1 MNREVICF
9 DAVAPARERGL
20 KFLYFRCI
28 YGIILLKELNTM
40 SEKELTD
47 LIERIK
53 ERRLKLEMSYQDLSD
68 ATGISKSTLQRYETG
83 YIKKV
88 PINQIEIL
96 AKALHTTPSYLMG
109 WDNTVTE
116 APSVPLTP
124 RDERQIAADLEKMLA
139 DLDSKNAMAA
149 MGGTVED
156 DEDREL
162 LKASL
167 QATMRLAKKIAKEK
181 YTPKKYRHEEE

>member
-1 MNREVICF
+1 
-9 DAVAPARERGL
+9 
-20 KFLYFRCI
+20 
-28 YGIILLKELNTM
+28 M

-68 ATGISKSTLQRYETG
+68 ATQISKSTLQRYETG

-109 WDNTVTE
+109 WD
-116 APSVPLTP
+116 APPSPSFSLTQQ
-124 RDERQIAADLEKMLA
+124 EETHI
-139 DLDSKNAMAA
+139 
-149 MGGTVED
+149 
-156 DEDREL
+156 
-162 LKASL
+162 
-167 QATMRLAKKIAKEK
+167 
-181 YTPKKYRHEEE
+181 KKYRQLDADGRERVDYVLDMEHKLANERAEKEEQRLG

>member
-1 MNREVICF
+1 MPVSDF
-9 DAVAPARERGL
+9 
-20 KFLYFRCI
+20 
-28 YGIILLKELNTM
+28 LKEYMLKNGYTKADISRMSNIPYTTIDGLFKKGDENTKLSTLKKLAELIGCTIDDM
-40 SEKELTD
+40 AYNDGSEKSNPE
-47 LIERIK
+47 
-53 ERRLKLEMSYQDLSD
+53 
-68 ATGISKSTLQRYETG
+68 ATS
-83 YIKKV
+83 
-88 PINQIEIL
+88 
-96 AKALHTTPSYLMG
+96 
-109 WDNTVTE
+109 VT
-116 APSVPLTP
+116 LTP

-139 DLDSKNAMAA
+139 DLDSKNSMAA

>member
-1 MNREVICF
+1 MGISENIKLLREQY
-9 DAVAPARERGL
+9 GL
-20 KFLYFRCI
+20 SP
-28 YGIILLKELNTM
+28 KELGQIAGVSDKAVSTW
-40 SEKELTD
+40 EQG
-47 LIERIK
+47 IK
-53 ERRLKLEMSYQDLSD
+53 EPRMGAIQKIADHF
-68 ATGISKSTLQRYETG
+68 GIQKSNIIEDNGLQS
-83 YIKKV
+83 
-88 PINQIEIL
+88 Q
-96 AKALHTTPSYLMG
+96 
-109 WDNTVTE
+109 
-116 APSVPLTP
+116 SVPLTP

>member
-1 MNREVICF
+1 MGISENIKLLREQY
-9 DAVAPARERGL
+9 GL
-20 KFLYFRCI
+20 SQ
-28 YGIILLKELNTM
+28 KELGQIAGVSDKAVSTW
-40 SEKELTD
+40 EQG
-47 LIERIK
+47 IK
-53 ERRLKLEMSYQDLSD
+53 EPRMGAIQKIADHF
-68 ATGISKSTLQRYETG
+68 GIQKSNIIEDNGLQSQP
-83 YIKKV
+83 V
-88 PINQIEIL
+88 
-96 AKALHTTPSYLMG
+96 S
-109 WDNTVTE
+109 
-116 APSVPLTP
+116 LTP

-139 DLDSKNAMAA
+139 DLDSKNSMAA

>member
-1 MNREVICF
+1 MGISENIKLLREQY
-9 DAVAPARERGL
+9 GL
-20 KFLYFRCI
+20 SQ
-28 YGIILLKELNTM
+28 KELGQIAGVSDKAVSTW
-40 SEKELTD
+40 EQG
-47 LIERIK
+47 IK
-53 ERRLKLEMSYQDLSD
+53 EPRMGAIQKIADHF
-68 ATGISKSTLQRYETG
+68 GIQKSNIIEDNGLQS
-83 YIKKV
+83 
-88 PINQIEIL
+88 Q
-96 AKALHTTPSYLMG
+96 
-109 WDNTVTE
+109 
-116 APSVPLTP
+116 SVPLTP

-181 YTPKKYRHEEE
+181 YTPKKYL

>member
-1 MNREVICF
+1 MTTIGDRIK
-9 DAVAPARERGL
+9 ARRLELDMSQDELARLVGY
-20 KFLYFRCI
+20 KSRSSI
-28 YGIILLKELNTM
+28 NKIESDGRLLPQRKIMEIANALNT
-40 SEKELTD
+40 TP
-47 LIERIK
+47 
-53 ERRLKLEMSYQDLSD
+53 
-68 ATGISKSTLQRYETG
+68 A
-83 YIKKV
+83 YI
-88 PINQIEIL
+88 
-96 AKALHTTPSYLMG
+96 MG
-109 WDNTVTE
+109 WEESNE
-116 APSVPLTP
+116 SESPSVSLTP

-139 DLDSKNAMAA
+139 DLDSKNSMAA

>member
-1 MNREVICF
+1 
-9 DAVAPARERGL
+9 
-20 KFLYFRCI
+20 
-28 YGIILLKELNTM
+28 M

-68 ATGISKSTLQRYETG
+68 ATQISKSTLQRYETG

-109 WDNTVTE
+109 WD
-116 APSVPLTP
+116 APVSPSLSLTQQ
-124 RDERQIAADLEKMLA
+124 EETHI
-139 DLDSKNAMAA
+139 
-149 MGGTVED
+149 
-156 DEDREL
+156 
-162 LKASL
+162 
-167 QATMRLAKKIAKEK
+167 
-181 YTPKKYRHEEE
+181 KKYRQLDADGKEEIDDIIDVKLAKLQRKAEEDVESLG

>member
-1 MNREVICF
+1 
-9 DAVAPARERGL
+9 
-20 KFLYFRCI
+20 
-28 YGIILLKELNTM
+28 M

-116 APSVPLTP
+116 APFVPLTP

>member
-1 MNREVICF
+1 
-9 DAVAPARERGL
+9 
-20 KFLYFRCI
+20 
-28 YGIILLKELNTM
+28 M

-68 ATGISKSTLQRYETG
+68 ATQISKSTLQRYETG

-109 WDNTVTE
+109 WDTPVS
-116 APSVPLTP
+116 PSLSLTQQ
-124 RDERQIAADLEKMLA
+124 EETHI
-139 DLDSKNAMAA
+139 
-149 MGGTVED
+149 
-156 DEDREL
+156 
-162 LKASL
+162 
-167 QATMRLAKKIAKEK
+167 
-181 YTPKKYRHEEE
+181 KKYRQLDADGKEEIDDIIDVKLAKLQRKAEEDVESLG

>member
-1 MNREVICF
+1 
-9 DAVAPARERGL
+9 
-20 KFLYFRCI
+20 
-28 YGIILLKELNTM
+28 M

-68 ATGISKSTLQRYETG
+68 ATQISKSTLQRYETG

-109 WDNTVTE
+109 WD
-116 APSVPLTP
+116 APPSSSLSLTQQ
-124 RDERQIAADLEKMLA
+124 EETHI
-139 DLDSKNAMAA
+139 
-149 MGGTVED
+149 
-156 DEDREL
+156 
-162 LKASL
+162 
-167 QATMRLAKKIAKEK
+167 
-181 YTPKKYRHEEE
+181 KKYRQLDADGKEEIDDIIDVKLAKLQRKAEEDVESLG

>member
-1 MNREVICF
+1 MGISENIKLLREQY
-9 DAVAPARERGL
+9 GL
-20 KFLYFRCI
+20 SQ
-28 YGIILLKELNTM
+28 KELGQIAGVSDKAVSTWEQGM
-40 SEKELTD
+40 KEPRMGAIQKIAD
-47 LIERIK
+47 HFGIQKSNIIE
-53 ERRLKLEMSYQDLSD
+53 DN
-68 ATGISKSTLQRYETG
+68 GLQS
-83 YIKKV
+83 
-88 PINQIEIL
+88 Q
-96 AKALHTTPSYLMG
+96 
-109 WDNTVTE
+109 
-116 APSVPLTP
+116 SVPLTP

-139 DLDSKNAMAA
+139 DLDSKNSMAA

>member
-1 MNREVICF
+1 
-9 DAVAPARERGL
+9 
-20 KFLYFRCI
+20 
-28 YGIILLKELNTM
+28 M

-53 ERRLKLEMSYQDLSD
+53 EKRMELEMSYQDLSD

-96 AKALHTTPSYLMG
+96 AKALHTTPNYLMG
-109 WDNTVTE
+109 WDTVEQVT
-116 APSVPLTP
+116 PTVPLTP

-139 DLDSKNAMAA
+139 DLDSKNSMAA

-156 DEDREL
+156 DDDREL

-167 QATMRLAKKIAKEK
+167 EATMRLAKKIAKEK

>member
-1 MNREVICF
+1 MGISENIKLLREQY
-9 DAVAPARERGL
+9 GL
-20 KFLYFRCI
+20 SQ
-28 YGIILLKELNTM
+28 KELGQIAGVSDKAVSTW
-40 SEKELTD
+40 EQG
-47 LIERIK
+47 IK
-53 ERRLKLEMSYQDLSD
+53 EPRMGAIQKIADHF
-68 ATGISKSTLQRYETG
+68 GIQKSNIIEDNGLQC
-83 YIKKV
+83 
-88 PINQIEIL
+88 Q
-96 AKALHTTPSYLMG
+96 
-109 WDNTVTE
+109 
-116 APSVPLTP
+116 SVPLTP

>member
-1 MNREVICF
+1 MGISENIKSLREQY
-9 DAVAPARERGL
+9 GL
-20 KFLYFRCI
+20 SQ
-28 YGIILLKELNTM
+28 KELGQIAGVSDKAVSTW
-40 SEKELTD
+40 EQG
-47 LIERIK
+47 IK
-53 ERRLKLEMSYQDLSD
+53 EPRMGAIQKIADHF
-68 ATGISKSTLQRYETG
+68 GIQKSNIIEDNGLQS
-83 YIKKV
+83 
-88 PINQIEIL
+88 Q
-96 AKALHTTPSYLMG
+96 S
-109 WDNTVTE
+109 VT
-116 APSVPLTP
+116 LTP

-139 DLDSKNAMAA
+139 DLDSKNSMAA

>member
-1 MNREVICF
+1 MGISENIKLLREQY
-9 DAVAPARERGL
+9 GL
-20 KFLYFRCI
+20 SQ
-28 YGIILLKELNTM
+28 KELGQIAGVSDKAVSTW
-40 SEKELTD
+40 EQG
-47 LIERIK
+47 IK
-53 ERRLKLEMSYQDLSD
+53 EPRMGAIQKIADHF
-68 ATGISKSTLQRYETG
+68 GIQKSNIIEDNGLQS
-83 YIKKV
+83 
-88 PINQIEIL
+88 Q
-96 AKALHTTPSYLMG
+96 S
-109 WDNTVTE
+109 VT
-116 APSVPLTP
+116 LTP

-139 DLDSKNAMAA
+139 DLDSQNAMAA